1 VVIATAACGSDGQ
14 GVRASR
20 PTTSGPPD
28 VAGQSGVSG
37 RVTSAAGGGPVA
49 GAAVEVAAR
58 DPQRPSPALAGVTDG
73 DGRYVWQLADGTW
86 DITVSAPGFRPATTM
101 VVVRSGAAVRADLV
115 LEPAP

>member
-1 VVIATAACGSDGQ
+1 
-14 GVRASR
+14 
-20 PTTSGPPD
+20 
-28 VAGQSGVSG
+28 
-37 RVTSAAGGGPVA
+37 
-49 GAAVEVAAR
+49 
-58 DPQRPSPALAGVTDG
+58 LAGVTDG